1 MKDEKLDYFK
11 KLILEHLESLEAD
24 KKELK
29 KSLLEAESIAK
40 GGKGLPVG
48 TVRDWKGRKYI
59 KVAPGKWKPKYDS
72 HSRGAKLSIAA
83 LKRKADACRSSEEL
97 LQLVLENRERFSD
110 EMGRPLPFVKELSDY
125 ISAKNDELETPGR
138 KETAEKEPKQDD
150 KMEID
155 KLLKEVNPDGG
166 KDKGFQFAVKDLEHL
181 KNIKKMIDDYTKNP
195 VKEHEREFEEAKVR
209 QYNRESNRLQE
220 IYNKTGDKT
229 ALEGA
234 WKNLDLELFHQWQI
248 AKLDKAKYS
257 KDFNNLT
264 DMLKNGK
271 DFTVETNK
279 YFGNVLIEGGKTGKG
294 GYGIKHIIEQRYK
307 KDGKSVDEITAM
319 IPLILDSIRT
329 GKITRETGR
338 TIELQKNGI
347 VAILRREPNDKG
359 TNWILTGFEN
369 TDNAKEKKKAADVI
383 ATVIANKDYAPE
395 RSSFREQVGAVT
407 ALLDNIPQN
416 EKKTSAKAD
425 SSMGVTY
432 NGKEIKPTFD
442 TDDTHKEAIAKA
454 EYNND
459 VENPVLFIPSSKTLD
474 KTIRRMMK
482 CRSKDESRQFI
493 TEFGTCGDGFLY
505 ATDGRVLQRIKV
517 DGIGGL
523 GNTGSKMQC
532 LKLEQ
537 VKGGWK
543 VTEYKGIDK
552 YGNTEVLQYPDCPRV
567 IPRNNTQK
575 ATINNNAF
583 LDKIKELDSKGYFS
597 FDQFGEPT
605 NRKGEQVKRLP
616 IDVKA
621 DGLYIGSV
629 KVGESN
635 GIESEQKLYLNSDYI
650 KNALQDRE
658 NTNLAFADTKDRFL
672 KAISISSSVGDSIIM
687 PMAAGDNEMPVD
699 DFENS
704 SYGKAY
710 QEFKTKLE
718 EKKKRMKKSFDLFG
732 NEIDEPVNRNEER
745 TAKELVA
752 DILSGIA

>member
-125 ISAKNDELETPGR
+125 ISAKNDGLETLPEGRNQKEHYADLKALKRRNSEEYNKKRAEHIRQDIDLNKVTYNQKLLSR
-138 KETAEKEPKQDD
+138 KEAEKIIAENKN
-150 KMEID
+150 K
-155 KLLKEVNPDGG
+155 KLTNKETSLNANYGSEGAGKLVSQKAVN
-166 KDKGFQFAVKDLEHL
+166 KSVKNGYTEEEHFTIASH
-181 KNIKKMIDDYTKNP
+181 IK
-195 VKEHEREFEEAKVR
+195 ELFEEAKLISIEPDRDSDLNDNVKEVR
-209 QYNRESNRLQE
+209 RYATEF
-220 IYNKTGDKT
+220 
-229 ALEGA
+229 
-234 WKNLDLELFHQWQI
+234 DL
-248 AKLDKAKYS
+248 
-257 KDFNNLT
+257 
-264 DMLKNGK
+264 NGK
-271 DFTVETNK
+271 KGFTLMTVKLNKDETNK
-279 YFGNVLIEGGKTGKG
+279 MYALELNYLTN
-294 GYGIKHIIEQRYK
+294 K
-307 KDGKSVDEITAM
+307 KPATSGEVKDNSNHETLTKDKPRRQQASKDN
-319 IPLILDSIRT
+319 IPHESE
-329 GKITRETGR
+329 KV
-338 TIELQKNGI
+338 K
-347 VAILRREPNDKG
+347 K
-359 TNWILTGFEN
+359 N

-482 CRSKDESRQFI
+482 CRSKDESRQFM

-505 ATDGRVLQRIKV
+505 ATNGRVLQRIKV

-532 LKLEQ
+532 LKVEQ
-537 VKGGWK
+537 VKDGWK
-543 VTEYKGIDK
+543 VTEHKGIDE
-552 YGNTEVLQYPDCPRV
+552 YGNTETLQYPNCPRV

-575 ATINNNAF
+575 ATINNNAI
-583 LDKIKELDSKGYFS
+583 LNKIKELDSEGYFS

-605 NRKGEQVKRLP
+605 NRKSEQVKRLP

-635 GIESEQKLYLNSDYI
+635 GIESEQKLYLNPDYI
-650 KNALQDRE
+650 KNALQDGE
-658 NTNLAFADTKDRFL
+658 NTNLALADTKDGFL
-672 KAISISSSVGDSIIM
+672 KAVSISSSVGDSIIM

-710 QEFKTKLE
+710 QEFKAKQE
-718 EKKKRMKKSFDLFG
+718 EKRMKKSFDLFG
-732 NEIDEPVNRNEER
+732 NETDEPVNRNEER